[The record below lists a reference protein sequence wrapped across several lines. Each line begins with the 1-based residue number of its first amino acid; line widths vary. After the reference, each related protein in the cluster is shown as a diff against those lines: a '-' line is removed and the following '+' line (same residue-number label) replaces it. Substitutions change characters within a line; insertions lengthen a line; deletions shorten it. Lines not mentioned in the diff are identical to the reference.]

1 MKTIEIARQLGT
13 AIQQSATY
21 KKLEVAKI
29 ANDNDE
35 KLQNL
40 IGEFNLKRV
49 AINELITKQ
58 DENNN
63 EKVTALDTEMK
74 EIYNEIMTNL
84 NMIEYNKARNEID
97 VMMNEINTILMKSVN
112 GEDPETCSSEQESAC
127 NSGGCSSC
135 SGCH

>member
-1 MKTIEIARQLGT
+1 MKTTELARQLGT
-13 AIQQSATY
+13 AIQQSEVY
-21 KKLEVAKI
+21 KKLEVAKT

-58 DENNN
+58 DEGNN

-74 EIYNEIMTNL
+74 EIYNGIMTNV
-84 NMIEYNKARNEID
+84 NMIEYNKARTEID
-97 VMMNEINTILMKSVN
+97 QIMNQINTILIKSVN

-127 NSGGCSSC
+127 NSGDCSSC